1 MFSPTVKVGSTRRTV
16 LPPKWVQVRSL
27 RGGKKSQKKK
37 EKEEV
42 ELAYVR
48 ANRDVAKL
56 TFPKALQV
64 GGHCLGLAQESGLI
78 GLEQLAAVPFP
89 AHRLML
95 LHLQASL
102 DSLKGLL
109 ESVTTKPSEA
119 QIVEA
124 LASWLLG
131 VRTYQMR
138 FLLHEGSQRSRN
150 SKRLHL

>member
-1 MFSPTVKVGSTRRTV
+1 VGSTRRTF

-48 ANRDVAKL
+48 ANRDVAIKL
-56 TFPKALQV
+56 TFPKALEV

-78 GLEQLAAVPFP
+78 GLEQLAAIPFP

-95 LHLQASL
+95 SHLKASL
-102 DSLKGLL
+102 DSLGLL

-131 VRTYQMR
+131 VTTI
-138 FLLHEGSQRSRN
+138 SDA
-150 SKRLHL
+150 